1 MTIHEFGKENDK
13 IMILLH
19 PAVVMWDFFEYVI
32 PALEKDYHLIVPAIP
47 GYDPDV
53 KSDFTSV
60 EDIAEELEI
69 WLTAKGITQVD
80 CIYGCS
86 MGGAFIT
93 KLLSNGVIHFNRAVI
108 DGGITPY
115 QLPWIVTRLILIRD
129 FLMISIGKLGGVK
142 LLEKAFATENLSEE
156 DIQYEAKVL
165 EMISYKT
172 IWRTFDSTDNYSM
185 PKIVTTDCLNIEYWY
200 GDGEEKQRK
209 WDIDYIRKVFPN
221 TLFKKFDN
229 AGHASLAP
237 FQPERFVEAIG

>member
-32 PALEKDYHLIVPAIP
+32 PVLKKDYHLIVPAIP

-185 PKIVTTDCLNIEYWY
+185 PKIVTTDCPKIEYWY

-221 TLFKKFDN
+221 TVFKKFDN

-237 FQPERFVEAIG
+237 FQSERFVEAII

>member
-32 PALEKDYHLIVPAIP
+32 PVLKKDYHLIVPAIP

-156 DIQYEAKVL
+156 DIQYEAQVL

-185 PKIVTTDCLNIEYWY
+185 PKIVTTDCTNIEYWY

-221 TLFKKFDN
+221 TVFKKIDN

-237 FQPERFVEAIG
+237 FQPERFVEAII

>member
-69 WLTAKGITQVD
+69 WLTANGITQVD

-86 MGGAFIT
+86 MGGAFII

-185 PKIVTTDCLNIEYWY
+185 PKIVTTDCPNIEYWY

-237 FQPERFVEAIG
+237 FQPDRFVEAIG